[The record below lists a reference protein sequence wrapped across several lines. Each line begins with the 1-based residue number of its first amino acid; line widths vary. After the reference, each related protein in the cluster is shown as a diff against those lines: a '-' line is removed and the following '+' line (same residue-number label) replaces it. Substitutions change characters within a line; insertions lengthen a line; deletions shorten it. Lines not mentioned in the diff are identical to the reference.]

1 LKILIVD
8 DEPRHLRG
16 MAKLVS
22 AMRPNAEIVVAKDGA
37 AAMEIVRADRPQIML
52 TDIQM
57 PNMDGLTLLKWLE
70 NEPHR
75 PKVVMVSAYNLFEY
89 AQTALRHGA
98 YDYLLKPIDTDK
110 VEDIL
115 RRLDAQIATESKQD
129 EVSEMLKDRLK
140 LTSSAYQKNLL
151 LLWLSG
157 NLSAVEQEELEA
169 LDIVQGSG
177 TVIFSELTIRLEED
191 KSLHTPALLQQLE
204 HLGSFYGQA
213 NTFFLNSLRDDVFQ
227 AITIVRTP
235 TPFQHRREDIRSA
248 FTALSKEW
256 LPVGR
261 LVHGIGSSCFSLLE
275 QLPQSYRSAR
285 TACMYTFHDRW
296 QGVLFHDELLPSSK
310 SFHLDG
316 ERLFEALQDTDPM
329 AAIMLCRSAFHDLA
343 GEGLTEPQLIKECAS
358 LTLMKIKSRTR
369 DVVERNFGSVLTNT
383 VITEIPACDSFGE
396 LLALLESQLRD
407 LHQALRNMKQGKSEI
422 IMDKCLSWIQ
432 EKYMEDLTLEMAA
445 EQFAFNPSYFSTL
458 IKSRTGKS
466 FSDHITE
473 ARMRRAKELLRAG
486 NLKIYDIAAQ
496 CGYRDTKYFCRVFKK
511 QNGLSP
517 ETYKH
522 KSLSTN
528 RDEI

>member
-1 LKILIVD
+1 MKILIVD

-22 AMRPNAEIVVAKDGA
+22 AMRPKAEILVAKDGA
-37 AAMEIVRADRPQIML
+37 AAIAIIQQDQPQIVL

-70 NEPHR
+70 DKEHR

-98 YDYLLKPIDTDK
+98 YDYLLKPIDIDK

-115 RRLDAQIATESKQD
+115 ARLDAQLAAESMQ
-129 EVSEMLKDRLK
+129 SEASEKLQHRLK
-140 LTSSAYQKNLL
+140 LTSSAYRNNLL
-151 LLWLSG
+151 LSWLSG
-157 NLSAVEQEELEA
+157 NLSAAEQVELEA

-191 KSLHTPALLQQLE
+191 KSLYTPALLQQLE
-204 HLGSFYGQA
+204 HLGSCYGQA
-213 NTFFLNSLRDDVFQ
+213 STFPINTLREDVFQ

-235 TPFQHRREDIRSA
+235 SPFQLSRDKIRLA
-248 FTALSKEW
+248 FSELNKEW
-256 LPVGR
+256 LPYGR
-261 LVHGIGSSCFSLLE
+261 LVHGMGTSCLSLVE
-275 QLPQSYRSAR
+275 QLPHSYRTAQ
-285 TACMYTFHDRW
+285 TACEYNFHDCW
-296 QGVLFHDELLPSSK
+296 QGVLFHDELYHSSK

-316 ERLFEALQDTDPM
+316 ERLFEALQDNDPM
-329 AAIMLCRSAFHDLA
+329 AAIMLCRSTFQELA
-343 GEGLTEPQLIKECAS
+343 GEGHTEPQLIKECAS
-358 LTLMKIKSRTR
+358 LTLMKLKSRTR

-383 VITEIPACDSFGE
+383 VVTEIPACDSYGE
-396 LLALLESQLRD
+396 LLALLESQIRD
-407 LHQALRNMKQGKSEI
+407 LHQALRNMKQGKNEI
-422 IMDKCLSWIQ
+422 IMEQCLSWIQ
-432 EKYMEDLTLEMAA
+432 ENYMEDLTLEMAA

-473 ARMRRAKELLRAG
+473 ARMRRAKQLLRDG
-486 NLKIYDIAAQ
+486 HLKIYDIAAQ

-517 ETYKH
+517 EAYKH
-522 KSLSTN
+522 KSLTTN